1 MPTIEVDLN
10 DLQKLLGVELP
21 EETEKLDDIL
31 AYVKGEVKARLGS
44 EIHIEIKDSN
54 RPDIWSVEGLA
65 RALKGYL
72 GIERGPKRY
81 RVAGES
87 GVKIRVDPRLKEI
100 RPYIACAVI
109 KGLELDDITIRSFIH
124 LQDKLDLTYG
134 RRRGRTSIG
143 LYDFGLIKPPLEYT
157 VSKPREISFVPL
169 GFEEE
174 LTLEEILEK
183 HPKGIEYG
191 HIVKRFSIWPI
202 LYDSRKKVL
211 SFPPII
217 NSNDLGRITEETEEV
232 LIEVTGT
239 RLDVVLNTLNMVA
252 IAMCDRGGEVYSAE
266 VHYAYG
272 GKEVVTTPQFYTEKM
287 SLELRYLENVLG
299 LKMKPKDV
307 KDLLLKARFGVTS
320 INEKE
325 VVVEVPFYR
334 IDVMHPVDLVED
346 IAIAYGYDR
355 IQPRWSPPA
364 TIGGLTPERE
374 FCDLVRELMVG
385 LGYQEV
391 LTFTLTN
398 PENLFDKMNVK
409 RGKAIEVA
417 NPKIR
422 NFTHLRTWILPSLM
436 EFLSHNTHVDYPQ
449 KIFEVGIAV
458 VPTQQAEN
466 KCIDVN
472 KLACVTAHVDAD
484 FTEVKSTLNALLLNL
499 GLEPRYE
506 DVRHGSFIEGRAAEV
521 YVQGKSIGILGE
533 INPVVLENWGLEV
546 PASAFELNLDSIF
559 RLKGEE
565 QEKE

>member
-10 DLQKLLGVELP
+10 DLQNLLGVKLP

-44 EIHIEIKDSN
+44 EVHIEIKDSN

-65 RALKGYL
+65 RALRGYL
-72 GIERGPKRY
+72 GIEHGLKRY
-81 RVAGES
+81 RITGKS
-87 GVKIRVDPRLKEI
+87 GVKIEVDPRLEEI

-109 KGLELDDITIRSFIH
+109 KGLDLDDVTIRSLIH

-134 RRRGRTSIG
+134 RKRRRTSIG

-169 GFEEE
+169 GFDEE

-191 HIVKRFSIWPI
+191 DIVRRFPLWPI
-202 LYDSRKKVL
+202 LYDSRKNVL

-217 NSNDLGRITEETEEV
+217 NSNDLGKVTEETEEV
-232 LIEVTGT
+232 LVEVTGT
-239 RLDVVLNTLNMVA
+239 RPDVVLNTLNMVA
-252 IAMCDRGGEVYSAE
+252 IAICDRGGEVYSAE
-266 VHYAYG
+266 IHYSYG
-272 GKEVVTTPQFYTEKM
+272 KYRTVTTPDFFTEKM
-287 SLELRYLENVLG
+287 SLELEYLEKVLG
-299 LKMKPKDV
+299 LKIKPEEV
-307 KDLLLKARFGVTS
+307 KDLLLKARFGVSS

-346 IAIAYGYDR
+346 IAIAYGYNR
-355 IQPRWSPPA
+355 IQPRWSPPP

-385 LGYQEV
+385 LGYQEI

-409 RGKAIEVA
+409 RGEAIEVA

-422 NFTHLRTWILPSLM
+422 SFTHLRTWILPSLM

-458 VPTQQAEN
+458 VPAQEAEN

-484 FTEVKSTLNALLLNL
+484 FTEIKSTLNALLLNL

-506 DVRHGSFIEGRAAEV
+506 SIKHGSFIEGRTAEV
-521 YVQGKSIGILGE
+521 YIEEENVGVLGE
-533 INPVVLENWGLEV
+533 INPIILENWGLEV
-546 PASAFELNLDSIF
+546 PASAFELNLDLIYKI
-559 RLKGEE
+559 RVKDEM
-565 QEKE
+565 KE